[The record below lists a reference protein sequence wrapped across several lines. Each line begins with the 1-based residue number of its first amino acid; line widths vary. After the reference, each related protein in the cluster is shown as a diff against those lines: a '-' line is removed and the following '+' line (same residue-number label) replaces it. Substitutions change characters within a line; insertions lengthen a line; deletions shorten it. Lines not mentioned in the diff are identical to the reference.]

1 MDPNQLAQYI
11 NAYRVSPHLF
21 NDDEVDELT
30 KYASEAGIN
39 FNRNMD
45 VEESKQSGVVSQF
58 IGGIAEGFLGPL
70 NIFGGATKDPVT
82 SAQQISRSVGS
93 LIGFVPGLLGGPI
106 KAGASVVA
114 KAGKVTLARKLEN
127 VGRGLM
133 ATKSIPIRAA
143 DKILGKEVG
152 EGVLANY
159 VGNAGRVADA
169 FLKGNTV
176 MGNVAQSAVHLGT
189 ASAVSEFWKGP
200 DAIKDSFIHGAI
212 AGGAF
217 GTIGNYRQL
226 IEKAIGAPSPMVR
239 KFAESKLREG
249 IAKGMAG
256 SAFQGGMA
264 TMHGADTATQ
274 IYEYMLGAYF
284 GSVHPSVHQKIGRDY
299 YNKYNADTSKKN
311 YKMMEDPE
319 FSALPKDAQAEVK
332 ATFEK
337 FVGDK
342 FNDIASNAKGIDRF
356 DVSTGAQEL
365 RNQFANEQYDMYS
378 TRGKKSREDMT
389 EKDKFEAQKDIV
401 SAHEEIGN
409 IFQEG
414 SRIGNEINTY
424 KADKLEGETKRIYKG
439 LTKEQVE
446 QIKEGNYNSIYN
458 ELGKR
463 NEFFNDIEKMFTA
476 EDLITQNRNAEIQ
489 SELDSDTTLKKLF
502 RDVNTQIQTKE
513 GNELTDIE
521 VAGKVVKAKETVDKK
536 LAEQQERQQTGEGLE
551 KTQRTPSGRKAGD
564 VFTLEMKD
572 VNVRRIEA
580 DSNLEPG
587 KQIIG
592 RVLKNG
598 DVVIY
603 EGTKKLNSKERNKLI
618 KKEISE
624 AEKQWIQT
632 EKSLIEAGFSKEQ
645 ISKEKN
651 KIPELRSD
659 YLKNRTKELKDLET
673 GKNTKVE
680 KTTDPVKQE
689 FDRYELFKNEVYKE
703 LGVKPTDNID
713 RALVQSYERFRQ
725 NKKQYHS
732 SFNLDNNKL
741 NKIEEY
747 SNGVRKIL
755 SHPILPHE
763 KIYKHGKTYVID
775 EIIEGNKSYDP
786 LAKVMRFNEKNELSY
801 DFLLTPEK
809 MADLMVQVGKTNKS
823 QYIWTPEKDKGK
835 LIVRTY
841 HPDTKKAK
849 LNDILKTPKE
859 REHFKFDQQEFLKL
873 TGVNKMSKK
882 TQDIWKELHEDIFK
896 SNYLYDPKGQFKSAL
911 DLVKRSSLLSSKDY
925 ELNPNKFK
933 DFTKDNKLDVIF
945 VDDVASAKDSNNP
958 IKQETFNVERIKDG
972 KKVIEKRMHESDVD
986 GYIVLHTDL
995 FNKIVKEVGLDPTT
1009 SHIKPTIATEID
1021 GKLFLLK
1028 GGIHPSQ
1035 KGYDAVLPT
1044 KGSMIVMTS
1053 AAKVNPGKTYTA
1065 YPNEKNEYKF
1075 YKDGKEVV
1083 PETTKINFE
1092 DLRINFGVYGDK
1104 HALDPVS
1111 IKRQMHSTLA
1121 GLNISAK
1128 GHNALMELFRDSYL
1142 GIEKQNNY
1150 VQQMLENPNM
1160 KVPKDFN
1167 ISKIGHK
1174 QIADIL
1180 NSNSKSPVVKELVD
1194 DIFKITKER
1203 KRSDDT
1209 HIDDIDLMESKT
1221 YSDRIAKEFKD
1232 TDYNHLAVRF
1242 LEDQSGSFNDAV
1254 VRYTTDKYLNP
1265 TYDFSASSWV
1275 AGNHALFKN
1284 RLPNKEIRED
1294 HFMLGHSMKDMKHK
1308 EYGTLEKA
1316 WNAFQAMKKDGFKTA
1331 KGSVYVLEKGNRTTR
1346 TKAKRPEHKDFGLK
1360 ETSLATVYLTKD
1372 QAMKLAGKFGVL
1384 NASGKKSLSLSKD
1397 GISIN
1402 GKLYGGAVK
1411 PKKGLMPLEI
1421 WQKDGQLSKYHL
1433 GNKITELL
1441 KGANKKEIQDFKDE
1455 HLRIAVMRVP
1465 SPDISGT
1472 RVLYFDGF
1480 TGKKNGAYDYG
1491 TYLRQKDHFY
1501 IDGADVDGDKVFLYQ
1516 GMPKEYLKE
1525 VYEKRNNLER
1535 NGASIE
1541 NKAKKNDIIYDKSSP
1556 NELTYINSSISQY
1569 MPNALLRT
1577 GMSAKA
1583 GKDGMGQIVSAKEYL
1598 NIILSDVINKQAT
1611 KKMKGKERFKLYD
1624 RNNKPYAE
1632 MEFGSITKEG
1642 LDRPGGYKEHSLE
1655 TSSRTADSSGY
1666 YKLIDA
1672 IQMRDVLTQRGMPNA
1687 KVYVYNKKGKIS
1699 KDQFGAELY
1708 RRPIFGDLK
1717 NLPEYADIFDVKRN
1731 LYRRKDDMGKR
1742 PSLEDVQTNLNQFNE
1757 LGINFQSSLIEL
1769 SKAYGRSENLIEPSP
1784 LKVSNMDF
1792 KKYNRF
1798 LREFQGGFQ
1807 DPSLLKMIRRMNMK
1821 VKPDLGKR
1829 RTKARGKKRAVK
1841 ETTYKTNDLMDLT
1854 SVLIQNK
1861 AGERL
1866 YGDMLKRGLS
1876 EENFIE
1882 FADRIA
1888 IEAISSKDDY
1898 ALIYSIDPSLRKNK
1912 NVHTIEQAEEQIRN
1926 RRNDIIETA
1935 EELGINPINASRYF
1949 DMYMLGSLYPQTRS
1963 IEELRTVYENKLE
1976 QVRSLPDS
1984 KRKKY
1989 ELARLEEQL
1998 DDFKNFYNK
2007 TTRHNYPYLTN
2018 EIPNS
2023 SKQLFMNTF
2032 SQIFDRAVVPK
2043 IKAEV
2048 KKASVDPVMENVN
2061 KKGPETP
2068 QQKDQGIKEKFEE
2081 LVPFRNL
2088 FDLKVSD
2095 KSTKAPTDAKADAKR
2110 IVEAFRKLPEHS
2122 LDRINDMFVE
2132 MIETRDRVGYGIE
2145 EATYTDLKHFA
2156 NTLEEYVSFR
2166 PKDNKVSWIDKY
2178 LFPQRVAEK
2187 QFAHDFSI
2195 PVVREVN
2202 FRDAKGN
2209 LGRTSI
2215 KVPLG
2220 TMQHLQNSFG
2230 SIYNL
2235 QNIVTNIAQEDRDA
2249 FFTWRK
2255 DILDLPNG
2263 VSEANKLHQAA
2274 MTRWLRNEGRNEL
2287 ERDFQWKE
2295 WKKNEELYNSLKD
2308 NTYKIVEKGQQKEVT
2323 GEQLMRTIAE
2333 QNDAFLSKVYNTL
2346 VKSNLDFSL
2355 IDAYSLTGEK
2365 AQKPDY
2371 KAFNKQNTYLK
2382 YNEKTGR
2389 ANLEYLEN
2397 RYLKPLAENGRHI
2410 LEELGKNGF
2419 SAELLGRIR
2428 YEQQLEQFV
2437 KDIPLNKQKAYRERY
2452 RQRYKP
2458 SDSIQYEGY
2467 LDNATYFKGVGK
2479 VEGRYFPR
2487 MFHGD
2492 TKASLIE
2499 MQNFMENKR
2508 IELRKNLEK
2517 KYIYDPTLTDKQREF
2532 VAEMKIDERFAF
2544 KKNDLKRIENATTQE
2559 AQDAITR
2566 KIINEKIAELE
2577 TMFEAQL
2584 GKSLT
2589 LDNGSGQEGANYLW
2603 SKYQNK
2609 EEAVRDGHFSKPSSG
2624 QSRGEEPMP
2633 GASYEF
2639 KVIEAYQEQ
2648 WINSFFK
2655 NATTLISKRAIDRYV
2670 ELNPLGDKEITED
2683 WANLMRDYTTDVLGQ
2698 PTLYNPKT
2706 FGLKKAEIAKYEAII
2721 KAYDR
2726 ERKGK
2731 KLKFKTVEK
2740 IFEDQAET
2748 MAQRMAHG
2756 REYTISDAMKERAES
2771 ELAKNKKFQTW
2782 DKRLFYYVTD
2792 EAGVNALDKIS
2803 TKLWGRKDKPKLPFY
2818 GELPQSPEARRQTLS
2833 RILHQIGAAEAKW
2846 QLITLLSHPKTA
2858 VANLFGGS
2866 HNTIASAGLYNFTTA
2881 TFNKKKLLAT
2891 TFKGT
2896 KLNDGTEITT
2906 KDHLRRFAEES
2917 GAHETFYVTEASLER
2932 KFAGKEA
2939 KEFLREVQETLKT
2952 SPSMS
2957 EADVLSIAKKYKITT
2972 AVANAA
2978 AIPMRFSEKKLR
2990 TDSFFAHYLN
3000 AYNNLKDFIPN
3011 IKHNDPYVIN
3021 MALKGVEATQFL
3033 YHSAF
3038 RPNYSRTAIG
3048 KMMTR
3053 FHPFAWN
3060 SVRFRRQTYQRA
3072 AKYGF
3077 KQGTESFEKFRRL
3090 ATLDIFAMS
3099 LANMFTSSVFDA
3111 TVPPPLNWM
3120 QDTADWLFGDERERE
3135 RAFFSSWPHP
3145 VLAPLQII
3153 TPPLARY
3160 PMTLIN
3166 ATING
3171 NWDRFADYY
3180 LWTFFP
3186 FGRFGRSI
3194 AKTIE
3199 TPEMWV
3205 EQMTGIPIHG
3215 IGREKRNLL
3224 ESE

>member
-239 KFAESKLREG
+239 KFAENRLREG
-249 IAKGMAG
+249 IAKGIAG

-284 GSVHPSVHQKIGRDY
+284 GSVHPSVHQKIGREY
-299 YNKYNADTSKKN
+299 FNKYSSDTSKKN

-332 ATFEK
+332 FTFEK
-337 FVGDK
+337 HIGEK
-342 FNDIASNAKGIDRF
+342 FNDIASNAKGINRF

-463 NEFFNDIEKMFTA
+463 NEFFNDIEKKFTA
-476 EDLITQNRNAEIQ
+476 EDLITQNKNAEIQ

-502 RDVNTQIQTKE
+502 RDVNTQIQTKK

-536 LAEQQERQQTGEGLE
+536 LAEQQERQQTGKGLE
-551 KTQRTPSGRKAGD
+551 KTTPKEDAKL
-564 VFTLEMKD
+564 LE
-572 VNVRRIEA
+572 I
-580 DSNLEPG
+580 
-587 KQIIG
+587 
-592 RVLKNG
+592 
-598 DVVIY
+598 
-603 EGTKKLNSKERNKLI
+603 
-618 KKEISE
+618 
-624 AEKQWIQT
+624 
-632 EKSLIEAGFSKEQ
+632 
-645 ISKEKN
+645 KN
-651 KIPELRSD
+651 KIVALRKEDGSISKKDLPELKKLQKEKVKREEFLNTDTTGSKQRILNIKSEKMPLIDKLVEKEITDGIRKNKDPKSVRNKVAEIMKNEDMYVSD
-659 YLKNRTKELKDLET
+659 MNTLLSYIKNRINNGETIGNNKESFGVWRQGET
-673 GKNTKVE
+673 SKVKE
-680 KTTDPVKQE
+680 PIVDPVKQE
-689 FDRYELFKNEVYKE
+689 FDRYTLFKNEVYKE
-703 LGVKPTDNID
+703 LGVKPTDNIN

-859 REHFKFDQQEFLKL
+859 REHFKLDQQEFLKL

-945 VDDVASAKDSNNP
+945 VDDVASAKDPNNP

-972 KKVIEKRMHESDVD
+972 KRVIEKRMHESDVD

-1035 KGYDAVLPT
+1035 KGFDSVLPT

-1128 GHNALMELFRDSYL
+1128 GHNALMELFKDSYL

-1221 YSDRIAKEFKD
+1221 YADRIAKEFKD

-1308 EYGTLEKA
+1308 GYKTLGEA
-1316 WNAFQAMKKDGFKTA
+1316 WEAYKDPT
-1331 KGSVYVLEKGNRTTR
+1331 LR
-1346 TKAKRPEHKDFGLK
+1346 
-1360 ETSLATVYLTKD
+1360 
-1372 QAMKLAGKFGVL
+1372 
-1384 NASGKKSLSLSKD
+1384 
-1397 GISIN
+1397 
-1402 GKLYGGAVK
+1402 
-1411 PKKGLMPLEI
+1411 
-1421 WQKDGQLSKYHL
+1421 
-1433 GNKITELL
+1433 
-1441 KGANKKEIQDFKDE
+1441 KKEDSKLSDKEFKEE

-1731 LYRRKDDMGKR
+1731 LYRRKDDMGRR

-1807 DPSLLKMIRRMNMK
+1807 DPSLLKMIRRMNIT

-1866 YGDMLKRGLS
+1866 YNNMLKRGLS

-1984 KRKKY
+1984 KRKRY

-1998 DDFKNFYNK
+1998 DNFKGFYNK
-2007 TTRHNYPYLTN
+2007 TSRHNYPYLTN

-2068 QQKDQGIKEKFEE
+2068 QQKDQGIKEKFEQ
-2081 LVPFRNL
+2081 LMPFRNL
-2088 FDLKVSD
+2088 FDLKVSE
-2095 KSTKAPTDAKADAKR
+2095 KSTKAPKDAKADAKR
-2110 IVEAFRKLPEHS
+2110 IVEAYKKLPEHA
-2122 LDRINDMFVE
+2122 LDSINDVFIK
-2132 MIETRDRVGYGIE
+2132 MIESRDRVGYGIE
-2145 EATYTDLKHFA
+2145 EATYADLKHFA
-2156 NTLEEYVSFR
+2156 NTLEYITSVKPKGNR
-2166 PKDNKVSWIDKY
+2166 PNWLDRY
-2178 LFPQRVAEK
+2178 RFPQRVAER
-2187 QFAHDFSI
+2187 QFAHDHSI
-2195 PVVREVN
+2195 PIVQEVN

-2287 ERDFQWKE
+2287 ETDFNWKE
-2295 WKKNEELYNSLKD
+2295 WKKNEKLYNSLKD
-2308 NTYKIVEKGQQKEVT
+2308 NTYKIIEKGQQKEVT

-2333 QNDAFLSKVYNTL
+2333 QNDAFLSQVYNTL
-2346 VKSNLDFSL
+2346 VKSNIDFSL
-2355 IDAYSLTGEK
+2355 IDTYSLTGEK

-2371 KAFNKQNTYLK
+2371 KAFNKQNTFLK

-2397 RYLKPLAENGRHI
+2397 KYLKPLAENGRYI
-2410 LEELGKNGF
+2410 LEQLGKNGF

-2437 KDIPLNKQKAYRERY
+2437 KDMPVNKQKAYRERY
-2452 RQRYKP
+2452 RQRYKL
-2458 SDSIQYEGY
+2458 SDSVQFKGY
-2467 LDNATYFKGVGK
+2467 LDNPTYFKGIGK

-2532 VAEMKIDERFAF
+2532 VTEMRIDERFAF
-2544 KKNDLKRIENATTQE
+2544 KNNDLKRIENTIGQE
-2559 AQDAITR
+2559 AQDAMTR
-2566 KIINEKIAELE
+2566 TIINEKIAELE

-2603 SKYQNK
+2603 QKYQNK

-2655 NATTLISKRAIDRYV
+2655 NATTLISKKAIDRYT
-2670 ELNPLGDKEITED
+2670 ELNPLSDKEITEE
-2683 WANLMRDYTTDVLGQ
+2683 WANLMRDYTTDVLGH

-2706 FGLKKAEIAKYEAII
+2706 FGLKKSEIAKYEAII

-2731 KLKFKTVEK
+2731 KLKFKTVKK

-2792 EAGVNALDKIS
+2792 EAGVNGLDKIS

-2818 GELPQSPEARRQTLS
+2818 GELPKSPEARRQALS
-2833 RILHQIGAAEAKW
+2833 RILHSMGAAEAKW
-2846 QLITLLSHPKTA
+2846 SLITLLSHPKTA

-2866 HNTIASAGLYNFTTA
+2866 HNTIANAGLYNFTTA

-2891 TFKGT
+2891 IFKDT
-2896 KLNDGTEITT
+2896 KLNDGTKITT
-2906 KDHLRRFAEES
+2906 SDHLRRFAEES

-2932 KFAGKEA
+2932 KFASKEA
-2939 KEFLREVQETLKT
+2939 KEFLREVQERLKA
-2952 SPSMS
+2952 SASIS

-2978 AIPMRFSEKKLR
+2978 AIPMRWSEKKLR

-3048 KMMTR
+3048 KVMTR

-3072 AKYGF
+3072 ARYGF
-3077 KQGTESFEKFRRL
+3077 KQGTESFEKFKRL
-3090 ATLDIFAMS
+3090 ATLDMFALS
-3099 LANMFTSSVFDA
+3099 LANMFTGSVFDA

-3145 VLAPLQII
+3145 VLAPLQIV
-3153 TPPLARY
+3153 TPPIARY

-3171 NWDRFADYY
+3171 NWERFADYY

>member
-1 MDPNQLAQYI
+1 M
-11 NAYRVSPHLF
+11 
-21 NDDEVDELT
+21 
-30 KYASEAGIN
+30 
-39 FNRNMD
+39 
-45 VEESKQSGVVSQF
+45 
-58 IGGIAEGFLGPL
+58 
-70 NIFGGATKDPVT
+70 
-82 SAQQISRSVGS
+82 
-93 LIGFVPGLLGGPI
+93 
-106 KAGASVVA
+106 
-114 KAGKVTLARKLEN
+114 
-127 VGRGLM
+127 
-133 ATKSIPIRAA
+133 
-143 DKILGKEVG
+143 
-152 EGVLANY
+152 
-159 VGNAGRVADA
+159 
-169 FLKGNTV
+169 
-176 MGNVAQSAVHLGT
+176 
-189 ASAVSEFWKGP
+189 
-200 DAIKDSFIHGAI
+200 
-212 AGGAF
+212 
-217 GTIGNYRQL
+217 
-226 IEKAIGAPSPMVR
+226 
-239 KFAESKLREG
+239 
-249 IAKGMAG
+249 
-256 SAFQGGMA
+256 
-264 TMHGADTATQ
+264 
-274 IYEYMLGAYF
+274 
-284 GSVHPSVHQKIGRDY
+284 
-299 YNKYNADTSKKN
+299 
-311 YKMMEDPE
+311 
-319 FSALPKDAQAEVK
+319 
-332 ATFEK
+332 
-337 FVGDK
+337 
-342 FNDIASNAKGIDRF
+342 
-356 DVSTGAQEL
+356 
-365 RNQFANEQYDMYS
+365 
-378 TRGKKSREDMT
+378 
-389 EKDKFEAQKDIV
+389 
-401 SAHEEIGN
+401 
-409 IFQEG
+409 
-414 SRIGNEINTY
+414 
-424 KADKLEGETKRIYKG
+424 
-439 LTKEQVE
+439 
-446 QIKEGNYNSIYN
+446 
-458 ELGKR
+458 
-463 NEFFNDIEKMFTA
+463 
-476 EDLITQNRNAEIQ
+476 
-489 SELDSDTTLKKLF
+489 
-502 RDVNTQIQTKE
+502 
-513 GNELTDIE
+513 
-521 VAGKVVKAKETVDKK
+521 
-536 LAEQQERQQTGEGLE
+536 
-551 KTQRTPSGRKAGD
+551 
-564 VFTLEMKD
+564 
-572 VNVRRIEA
+572 
-580 DSNLEPG
+580 
-587 KQIIG
+587 
-592 RVLKNG
+592 
-598 DVVIY
+598 
-603 EGTKKLNSKERNKLI
+603 
-618 KKEISE
+618 
-624 AEKQWIQT
+624 
-632 EKSLIEAGFSKEQ
+632 
-645 ISKEKN
+645 
-651 KIPELRSD
+651 
-659 YLKNRTKELKDLET
+659 
-673 GKNTKVE
+673 
-680 KTTDPVKQE
+680 
-689 FDRYELFKNEVYKE
+689 
-703 LGVKPTDNID
+703 
-713 RALVQSYERFRQ
+713 QSYERFRQ

-732 SFNLDNNKL
+732 SFNLDSNKL

-755 SHPILPHE
+755 SHPVLPHE

-873 TGVNKMSKK
+873 TGVDKMSKK
-882 TQDIWKELHEDIFK
+882 TQDNWKELHEDIFK

-945 VDDVASAKDSNNP
+945 VDDVASAKDPNNP
-958 IKQETFNVERIKDG
+958 IKQETFNVERTKDG
-972 KKVIEKRMHESDVD
+972 KRVIEKRMHESDVD

-1035 KGYDAVLPT
+1035 KGFDAVLPT

-1121 GLNISAK
+1121 GLNITAK

-1284 RLPNKEIRED
+1284 RLPNKEIRKD

-1308 EYGTLEKA
+1308 GYKTLGKA
-1316 WNAFQAMKKDGFKTA
+1316 WEAYKDPT
-1331 KGSVYVLEKGNRTTR
+1331 LR
-1346 TKAKRPEHKDFGLK
+1346 
-1360 ETSLATVYLTKD
+1360 
-1372 QAMKLAGKFGVL
+1372 
-1384 NASGKKSLSLSKD
+1384 
-1397 GISIN
+1397 
-1402 GKLYGGAVK
+1402 
-1411 PKKGLMPLEI
+1411 
-1421 WQKDGQLSKYHL
+1421 
-1433 GNKITELL
+1433 
-1441 KGANKKEIQDFKDE
+1441 KKEDSKLSDKQFKEE

-1535 NGASIE
+1535 NGVSIE
-1541 NKAKKNDIIYDKSSP
+1541 NKAEKNNRTYDKSSKE
-1556 NELTYINSSISQY
+1556 ELDYINSSISQY
-1569 MPNALLRT
+1569 MPNALLRS

-1598 NIILSDVINKQAT
+1598 NIILSDVINTQAN
-1611 KKMKGKERFKLYD
+1611 KKMQPKERFKLYD
-1624 RNNKPYAE
+1624 KDNKPYAE
-1632 MEFGSITKEG
+1632 MQFGMITKDG

-1672 IQMRDVLTQRGMPNA
+1672 IQMRDVLTQKAMPNA

-1699 KDQFGAELY
+1699 KDQFGAELH
-1708 RRPIFGDLK
+1708 RPPIFGDLK
-1717 NLPEYADIFDVKRN
+1717 NLPRYADIFDVKRN
-1731 LYRRKDDMGKR
+1731 LYRRKNDQGKR
-1742 PSLEDVQTNLNQFNE
+1742 PSLEDVQNNLSRFNE
-1757 LGINFQSSLIEL
+1757 TGLNFQSSLIEL
-1769 SKAYGRSENLIEPSP
+1769 SKAYGRPENFIEPSP
-1784 LKVSNMDF
+1784 LTVSNMDF
-1792 KKYNRF
+1792 TKYNRF

-1807 DPSLLKMIRRMNMK
+1807 DPSLLKMIRRMIMTI
-1821 VKPDLGKR
+1821 VPDLGKR
-1829 RTKARGKKRAVK
+1829 RTKKRGKKRAVK
-1841 ETTYKTNDLMDLT
+1841 ETTYKTNDLMDAT

-1861 AGERL
+1861 AGENL

-1898 ALIYSIDPSLRKNK
+1898 AKIHSIDPSLRKNK
-1912 NVHTIEQAEEQIRN
+1912 NVHTTEQAEQQIRN
-1926 RRNDIIETA
+1926 RRNDIIEHA

-1963 IEELRTVYENKLE
+1963 IEELRTVYKDKLK
-1976 QVRSLPDS
+1976 QVKSLPDS
-1984 KRKKY
+1984 KRKRY
-1989 ELARLEEQL
+1989 ELARLNEQL
-1998 DDFKNFYNK
+1998 DNFEGWYNK
-2007 TTRHNYPYLTN
+2007 TIRHNYPYLTN

-2032 SQIFDRAVVPK
+2032 SQIFDRAVIPK

-2095 KSTKAPTDAKADAKR
+2095 KSTKAPTGAKADAKR
-2110 IVEAFRKLPEHS
+2110 IVEAFKKLPEHS

-2132 MIETRDRVGYGIE
+2132 MIEARDRVGYGIE

-2156 NTLEEYVSFR
+2156 NTLEYITSVKPKGNR
-2166 PKDNKVSWIDKY
+2166 PNWLDKY
-2178 LFPQRVAEK
+2178 RFPQRVAER

-2220 TMQHLQNSFG
+2220 TMQHLQDSFG

-2437 KDIPLNKQKAYRERY
+2437 KDIPLSKQKAYRERY

-2517 KYIYDPTLTDKQREF
+2517 KYIYDPTLTEEQRKF
-2532 VAEMKIDERFAF
+2532 VTEMRIDERFKF
-2544 KKNDLKRIENATTQE
+2544 KNNDLKRIENATTQE
-2559 AQDAITR
+2559 AQDAMTR

-2670 ELNPLGDKEITED
+2670 ELNPLRDKEITED

-2740 IFEDQAET
+2740 IFEDQAES
-2748 MAQRMAHG
+2748 MAQRMTQG

-2939 KEFLREVQETLKT
+2939 KEFLREVQETLKA
-2952 SPSMS
+2952 SPNMS

-3077 KQGTESFEKFRRL
+3077 KQGTESFEKFKRL

-3145 VLAPLQII
+3145 VLAPLQIV
-3153 TPPLARY
+3153 TPPIARY

-3215 IGREKRNLL
+3215 IGRKKRNLV
-3224 ESE
+3224 ESD

>member
-1 MDPNQLAQYI
+1 MDQNQLAQYI

-30 KYASEAGIN
+30 KYAKEAGIN
-39 FNRNMD
+39 FNRNME
-45 VEESKQSGVVSQF
+45 VEEAKQSGVVSQF

-70 NIFGGATKDPVT
+70 NIFGGSTKDPVT

-114 KAGKVTLARKLEN
+114 KAGRVALARKLEN
-127 VGRGLM
+127 VGSALM

-169 FLKGNTV
+169 FLKSDTV
-176 MGNVAQSAVHLGT
+176 IGNVAQSAMHLGT

-319 FSALPKDAQAEVK
+319 FSALPKDAQAEVR

-337 FVGDK
+337 FIGDK
-342 FNDIASNAKGIDRF
+342 FNDIASEVKGIDRF
-356 DVSTGAQEL
+356 DVSTAAQEL

-401 SAHEEIGN
+401 SAHEEVGN

-424 KADKLEGETKRIYKG
+424 KADKLEGETKRIYEG

-463 NEFFNDIEKMFTA
+463 NDFFNDIEKMFTA

-489 SELDSDTTLKKLF
+489 SELDTDTTLKKLF
-502 RDVNTQIQTKE
+502 RDVNTQIQAKE

-603 EGTKKLNSKERNKLI
+603 EGTKKLNSKERNELI
-618 KKEISE
+618 KKEISK

-689 FDRYELFKNEVYKE
+689 FDRYALFKNEVYKE

-713 RALVQSYERFRQ
+713 RALIQSYERFRQ

-732 SFNLDNNKL
+732 SFNLDSNKL

-873 TGVNKMSKK
+873 TGVDKMSKK
-882 TQDIWKELHEDIFK
+882 TQDNWKELHEDIFK

-945 VDDVASAKDSNNP
+945 VDDVASAKDPNNP

-972 KKVIEKRMHESDVD
+972 KRVIEKRMHESDVD

-1035 KGYDAVLPT
+1035 KGFDAVLPT

-1142 GIEKQNNY
+1142 GIEKHNNY

-1308 EYGTLEKA
+1308 GYKTLGKA
-1316 WNAFQAMKKDGFKTA
+1316 WEAYKDPT
-1331 KGSVYVLEKGNRTTR
+1331 LR
-1346 TKAKRPEHKDFGLK
+1346 
-1360 ETSLATVYLTKD
+1360 
-1372 QAMKLAGKFGVL
+1372 
-1384 NASGKKSLSLSKD
+1384 
-1397 GISIN
+1397 
-1402 GKLYGGAVK
+1402 
-1411 PKKGLMPLEI
+1411 
-1421 WQKDGQLSKYHL
+1421 
-1433 GNKITELL
+1433 
-1441 KGANKKEIQDFKDE
+1441 KKEDSKLSDKQFKEE

-1525 VYEKRNNLER
+1525 VYDKRNNLER

-1611 KKMKGKERFKLYD
+1611 KKMKGKDRFKLYD
-1624 RNNKPYAE
+1624 KNNKPYAE

-1642 LDRPGGYKEHSLE
+1642 LNRPGGYKEHSLE

-1699 KDQFGAELY
+1699 KDQFGAELH
-1708 RRPIFGDLK
+1708 RKPIFGDLK

-1742 PSLEDVQTNLNQFNE
+1742 PSLEDVQNNLSRFNE
-1757 LGINFQSSLIEL
+1757 TGLDFQSSLIEL
-1769 SKAYGRSENLIEPSP
+1769 SKAYGRPENFIEPSP
-1784 LKVSNMDF
+1784 LRVSSMDF

-1807 DPSLLKMIRRMNMK
+1807 DPSLLKMIRRMNMTI
-1821 VKPDLGKR
+1821 VPDLGKR
-1829 RTKARGKKRAVK
+1829 RTKKIGKKRAVK
-1841 ETTYKTNDLMDLT
+1841 ETTYKTNDLMDAT

-1866 YGDMLKRGLS
+1866 YNDMLKRGLS

-1898 ALIYSIDPSLRKNK
+1898 AKIHSIDPSLRKNK
-1912 NVHTIEQAEEQIRN
+1912 NVHTTAQAEEQIRN

-1949 DMYMLGSLYPQTRS
+1949 DMYMLGSLYPQTKS
-1963 IEELRTVYENKLE
+1963 IKELRTVYENKLE
-1976 QVRSLPDS
+1976 QVKSLPDS
-1984 KRKKY
+1984 KRKRY
-1989 ELARLEEQL
+1989 ELARLQEQL
-1998 DDFKNFYNK
+1998 DNFEGFYNK
-2007 TTRHNYPYLTN
+2007 TSRHNYPYLTN

-2023 SKQLFMNTF
+2023 SKRFFMNTF

-2132 MIETRDRVGYGIE
+2132 MIEARDRVGYGIE

-2166 PKDNKVSWIDKY
+2166 PKGNKVSWIDKY

-2287 ERDFQWKE
+2287 ETDFNWKE
-2295 WKKNEELYNSLKD
+2295 WKKNEKLYNSLKD

-2333 QNDAFLSKVYNTL
+2333 QNDAFLSKIYNTI
-2346 VKSNLDFSL
+2346 VKSNIDFSL
-2355 IDAYSLTGEK
+2355 IDVYSLTGEK

-2397 RYLKPLAENGRHI
+2397 KYLKPLAENGRYI
-2410 LEELGKNGF
+2410 LKELGKNGF

-2437 KDIPLNKQKAYRERY
+2437 KDIPLSKQKAYRERY

-2544 KKNDLKRIENATTQE
+2544 KKNDLKRIEDATTQE

-2603 SKYQNK
+2603 QKYQNK

-2706 FGLKKAEIAKYEAII
+2706 FGLKKSDIKKYKSII
-2721 KAYDR
+2721 KAYED

-2731 KLKFKTVEK
+2731 KIAFKK
-2740 IFEDQAET
+2740 RRD
-2748 MAQRMAHG
+2748 
-2756 REYTISDAMKERAES
+2756 YTYAISDAMKEKAES

-2906 KDHLRRFAEES
+2906 KDHLRRFAEEN

-2952 SPSMS
+2952 SPNMS

-3077 KQGTESFEKFRRL
+3077 KQGTESFEKFKRL

-3145 VLAPLQII
+3145 VLAPLQIV
-3153 TPPLARY
+3153 TPPIARY

-3215 IGREKRNLL
+3215 IGREKRNLI
-3224 ESE
+3224 ESN

>member
-1 MDPNQLAQYI
+1 MDQNQLAQYI

-30 KYASEAGIN
+30 KYAKEAGIN
-39 FNRNMD
+39 FNRNME
-45 VEESKQSGVVSQF
+45 VEEAKQSGVVSQF
-58 IGGIAEGFLGPL
+58 IGGVAEGFLGPL
-70 NIFGGATKDPVT
+70 NIFGGSTKDPVT

-114 KAGKVTLARKLEN
+114 KAGGTALAKKMLN
-127 VGRGLM
+127 VGQALQIE
-133 ATKSIPIRAA
+133 SIPIRAA
-143 DKILGKEVG
+143 NKILGRKKG
-152 EGVLANY
+152 EGIFANY
-159 VGNAGRVADA
+159 LGNAGKVTDE
-169 FLKGNTV
+169 FLKGSTV

-200 DAIKDSFIHGAI
+200 DAVKDAFIHGAI

-226 IEKAIGAPSPMVR
+226 IEKAIGGPSPMVR
-239 KFAESKLREG
+239 QFAESRLREG
-249 IAKGMAG
+249 IAKGLAG

-284 GSVHPSVHQKIGRDY
+284 GSVHPSIHQKLGREY
-299 YNKYNADTSKKN
+299 FNKYDADKTKKN

-332 ATFEK
+332 YTFDK
-337 FVGDK
+337 YVGDK
-342 FNDIASNAKGIDRF
+342 FDDIASNMKGIDRL
-356 DVSTGAQEL
+356 DRSTAAQEL
-365 RNQFANEQYDMYS
+365 RNQFAEEQYEAYS
-378 TRGKKSREDMT
+378 TRAKKSREDMT
-389 EKDKFEAQKDIV
+389 EKDRLEAQKDIV
-401 SAHEEIGN
+401 SAHEELGN
-409 IFQEG
+409 IIQEG
-414 SRIGNEINTY
+414 TRIGEEINTI
-424 KADKLEGETKRIYKG
+424 KPERLEGETKRIYDK

-446 QIKEGNYNSIYN
+446 QIKEGNYDSIYN
-458 ELGKR
+458 EFGKR
-463 NEFFNDIEKMFTA
+463 NEFFNDIESKFTGQ
-476 EDLITQNRNAEIQ
+476 DFIRQNEEARIQ
-489 SELDSDTTLKKLF
+489 GELESDPVLRVFF
-502 RDVNTQIQTKE
+502 RDVNKQIQAKE
-513 GNELTDIE
+513 TNELTSFEIAD
-521 VAGKVVKAKETVDKK
+521 KVVKANETVKTK
-536 LAEQQERQQTGEGLE
+536 LNEQRERQKLE
-551 KTQRTPSGRKAGD
+551 DKTEVQ
-564 VFTLEMKD
+564 
-572 VNVRRIEA
+572 
-580 DSNLEPG
+580 
-587 KQIIG
+587 
-592 RVLKNG
+592 
-598 DVVIY
+598 
-603 EGTKKLNSKERNKLI
+603 
-618 KKEISE
+618 
-624 AEKQWIQT
+624 
-632 EKSLIEAGFSKEQ
+632 
-645 ISKEKN
+645 
-651 KIPELRSD
+651 
-659 YLKNRTKELKDLET
+659 
-673 GKNTKVE
+673 
-680 KTTDPVKQE
+680 QE

-703 LGVKPTDNID
+703 LNVKPTDNID

-732 SFNLDNNKL
+732 SFNLENGKL

-747 SNGVRKIL
+747 SNGVRKVL
-755 SHPILPHE
+755 SHPMLPHE
-763 KIYKHGKTYVID
+763 KIYKHGNTYVIS
-775 EIIEGNKSYDP
+775 EILEGNKSYDP
-786 LAKVMRFNEKNELSY
+786 LAKVVRFKDNGELSY

-809 MADLMVQVGKTNKS
+809 MADLMVQVSKTNKS

-835 LIVRTY
+835 LIVRNY
-841 HPDTKKAK
+841 HPDTKQAK
-849 LNDILKTPKE
+849 LFDILKTPKE

-873 TGVNKMSKK
+873 TGVDKMSKK
-882 TQDIWKELHEDIFK
+882 TQDIWKQMHEDIFK
-896 SNYLYDPKGQFKSAL
+896 SNYLYDPKSQFKSAL

-925 ELNPNKFK
+925 ELNVNKFK
-933 DFTKDNKLDVIF
+933 DFTPDNKLDVIF
-945 VDDVASAKDSNNP
+945 VDDVASAKDPRNP

-972 KKVIEKRMHESDVD
+972 KKVIEERMHKSDVD

-1009 SHIKPTIATEID
+1009 SHIKPVIATEID
-1021 GKLFLLK
+1021 GNLFLLK

-1035 KGYDAVLPT
+1035 KGYDAVMPT

-1065 YPNEKNEYKF
+1065 FPNEKNEYKF

-1104 HALDPVS
+1104 HAVEPVS

-1128 GHNALMELFRDSYL
+1128 GQSALMQIFKDSYL
-1142 GIEKQNNY
+1142 GIEKHNKY
-1150 VQQMLENPNM
+1150 VEQMLENPNM
-1160 KVPKDFN
+1160 KLPKDFD
-1167 ISKIGHK
+1167 ISRIGHK

-1180 NSNSKSPVVKELVD
+1180 NSNSKSPVVKELVN

-1203 KRSDDT
+1203 KRSDST
-1209 HIDDIDLMESKT
+1209 HIDDVDLMESKN
-1221 YSDRIAKEFKD
+1221 YADRIAKEFKD
-1232 TDYNHLAVRF
+1232 TDYNTLAVRF
-1242 LEDQSGSFNDAV
+1242 LEDQSGNFNDAV

-1265 TYDFSASSWV
+1265 RYDFSASSWV

-1284 RLPNKEIRED
+1284 RLPDKEIRKD

-1308 EYGTLEKA
+1308 QYGTLGKAWEVFEVFKEKA
-1316 WNAFQAMKKDGFKTA
+1316 
-1331 KGSVYVLEKGNRTTR
+1331 
-1346 TKAKRPEHKDFGLK
+1346 TK
-1360 ETSLATVYLTKD
+1360 
-1372 QAMKLAGKFGVL
+1372 Q
-1384 NASGKKSLSLSKD
+1384 
-1397 GISIN
+1397 
-1402 GKLYGGAVK
+1402 
-1411 PKKGLMPLEI
+1411 
-1421 WQKDGQLSKYHL
+1421 
-1433 GNKITELL
+1433 
-1441 KGANKKEIQDFKDE
+1441 EIQDFKDE

-1480 TGKKNGAYDYG
+1480 TGKRNKAYDYG

-1516 GMPKEYLKE
+1516 GMPKEYLDG
-1525 VYEKRNNLER
+1525 VYKKRNNLER
-1535 NGASIE
+1535 DGVAIE
-1541 NKAKKNDIIYDKSSP
+1541 NKAKKNDALYDQSTKA
-1556 NELTYINSSISQY
+1556 ELEYINSSISQY
-1569 MPNALLRT
+1569 MPNALLRS

-1583 GKDGMGQIVSAKEYL
+1583 GKDGMGQVVSAKEYL
-1598 NIILSDVINKQAT
+1598 NIILSDVMMKQANKT
-1611 KKMKGKERFKLYD
+1611 LKPNKRIKLYNSKGKA
-1624 RNNKPYAE
+1624 YAE
-1632 MEFGSITKEG
+1632 IKLGEVTEKT
-1642 LDRPGGYKEHSLE
+1642 LNRRDGYIDHSLE

-1666 YKLIDA
+1666 YNLIDA
-1672 IQMRDVLTQRGMPNA
+1672 IQMKDILLQKALPNA
-1687 KVYVYNKKGKIS
+1687 RVYVYKDGKVQKNKQGV
-1699 KDQFGAELY
+1699 ELS
-1708 RRPIFGDLK
+1708 RKPIFGDLRGMR
-1717 NLPEYADIFDVKRN
+1717 EYTDIFSVKEN
-1731 LYRRKDDMGKR
+1731 LYRSKNQQGER
-1742 PSLEDVQTNLNQFNE
+1742 PNLDAIQNNLSAFSE
-1757 LGINFQSSLIEL
+1757 LGLKYQSSLVEL
-1769 SKAYGRSENLIEPSP
+1769 SNAYGRPENFIETNLIRPETI
-1784 LKVSNMDF
+1784 NF

-1798 LREFQGGFQ
+1798 VREFQGGFK
-1807 DPSLLKMIRRMNMK
+1807 DPSLLRNIRRQK
-1821 VKPDLGKR
+1821 ITIVPDLGKR
-1829 RTKARGKKRAVK
+1829 RTDATDSKRAVK
-1841 ETTYKTNDLMDLT
+1841 ESTYKTNDLMDAA

-1866 YGDMLKRGLS
+1866 YNDMIKRGLS

-1888 IEAISSKDDY
+1888 IEAVSSKDDY
-1898 ALIYSIDPSLRKNK
+1898 AKIRSIDPSLRKNK
-1912 NVHTIEQAEEQIRN
+1912 KVVTVEQAEEQIRN

-1949 DMYMLGSLYPQTRS
+1949 DMYMLGSLYPQTRTKK
-1963 IEELRTVYENKLE
+1963 ELEIVYKDKLKKAQEAPDILKNGKPNKNKQLTI
-1976 QVRSLPDS
+1976 
-1984 KRKKY
+1984 
-1989 ELARLEEQL
+1989 ARLTDQIN
-1998 DDFKNFYNK
+1998 NFEKYYNK
-2007 TTRHNYPYLTN
+2007 TSRHNYPYLTN

-2023 SKQLFMNTF
+2023 SKRMFMNTF
-2032 SQIFDRAVVPK
+2032 GQMFDFAVSPK
-2043 IKAEV
+2043 VQLKAEV
-2048 KKASVDPVMENVN
+2048 KQASVDPIMDNVT
-2061 KKGPETP
+2061 KKGPETI

-2081 LVPFRNL
+2081 SMPFRNL

-2095 KSTKAPTDAKADAKR
+2095 ASTKAPADAKADAKR
-2110 IVEAFRKLPEHS
+2110 IVEAYKRFPEHS
-2122 LDRINDMFVE
+2122 LDNINDMFIAMVE
-2132 MIETRDRVGYGIE
+2132 NRDRVGYGIE
-2145 EATYTDLKHFA
+2145 EATYRDLKDFA
-2156 NTLEEYVSFR
+2156 NTLEEIVSYK
-2166 PKDNKVSWIDKY
+2166 PKGNKVSWWDKY
-2178 LFPQRVAEK
+2178 LFPKRVAEK
-2187 QFAHDFSI
+2187 QFAHDFTV
-2195 PVVREVN
+2195 PFKTKVN
-2202 FRDAKGN
+2202 FRDAQGN
-2209 LGRTSI
+2209 LGRTDI
-2215 KVPLG
+2215 RIPMG
-2220 TMQHLQNSFG
+2220 TMQYLQNSYG

-2235 QNIVTNIAQEDRDA
+2235 QNIVTNIAQEERDA

-2274 MTRWLRNEGRNEL
+2274 MTRYLRNQGRNEL
-2287 ERDFQWKE
+2287 ETDFNWKE
-2295 WKKNEELYNSLKD
+2295 WKENEPLYNSLKD
-2308 NTYKIVEKGQQKEVT
+2308 KTYKITEKGKQREVT
-2323 GEQLMRTIAE
+2323 GEELMQTIAK
-2333 QNDAFLSKVYNTL
+2333 QNEAFLDKVYNGL

-2355 IDAYSLTGEK
+2355 IDVYSLSGEN

-2371 KAFNKQNTYLK
+2371 KAFNRQNAFLK

-2389 ANLEYLEN
+2389 ANLEFLEN
-2397 RYLKPLAENGRHI
+2397 KYLKPLTENGRHI
-2410 LEELGKNGF
+2410 LKQLGKNGF
-2419 SAELLGRIR
+2419 TAELLGRIR

-2437 KDIPLNKQKAYRERY
+2437 KDLPLNRQKAFREKY
-2452 RQRYKP
+2452 RQRFKLTNTP
-2458 SDSIQYEGY
+2458 EFSGY
-2467 LDNATYFKGVGK
+2467 IDNSTYFKGVGK

-2492 TKASLIE
+2492 TKVSQAKVKA
-2499 MQNFMENKR
+2499 FMENKR
-2508 IELRKNLEK
+2508 IALRENLER
-2517 KYIYDPTLTDKQREF
+2517 KYIYDPTLTKKERE
-2532 VAEMKIDERFAF
+2532 ARSKIKIDERFELR
-2544 KKNDLKRIENATTQE
+2544 KNDFKRIEDTTTQE
-2559 AQDAITR
+2559 AQDAMYK

-2589 LDNGSGQEGANYLW
+2589 LDNGSGQEGAEYLW
-2603 SKYQNK
+2603 SKYLNK
-2609 EEAVRDGHFSKPSSG
+2609 EEAVKGGHFSKPSSG

-2655 NATTLISKRAIDRYV
+2655 NATALIGKKAIDRYV
-2670 ELNPLGDKEITED
+2670 ELNPLKDAESTEE

-2706 FGLKKAEIAKYEAII
+2706 FGLRKSEIAKHEAII
-2721 KAYDR
+2721 KQYKKQFK
-2726 ERKGK
+2726 KGNV
-2731 KLKFKTVEK
+2731 T
-2740 IFEDQAET
+2740 
-2748 MAQRMAHG
+2748 
-2756 REYTISDAMKERAES
+2756 REYVS
-2771 ELAKNKKFQTW
+2771 ENQYNKSVAALEQNKKFQTF

-2792 EAGVNALDKIS
+2792 EAGINALDKIS

-2818 GELPQSPEARRQTLS
+2818 GELPKSPEARRQTLS
-2833 RILHQIGAAEAKW
+2833 RILHSIGAAEAKW
-2846 QLITLLSHPKTA
+2846 SLITLLSHPKTA

-2891 TFKGT
+2891 IFKGT

-2906 KDHLRRFAEES
+2906 AEHLRRFAEES

-2939 KEFLREVQETLKT
+2939 KEFLREVQESLKNN
-2952 SPSMS
+2952 PSIG

-3000 AYNNLKDFIPN
+3000 AYNNLKNFIPN

-3038 RPNYSRTAIG
+3038 RPNYSRTALG
-3048 KMMTR
+3048 KVMTR

-3072 AKYGF
+3072 SRYGF
-3077 KQGTESFEKFRRL
+3077 KQGTQSFEKFKRL
-3090 ATLDIFAMS
+3090 ATLDLIAMS

-3111 TVPPPLNWM
+3111 TVPPPLNWL
-3120 QDTADWLFGDERERE
+3120 QDTADWLFGDERERD

-3145 VLAPLQII
+3145 VLAPLQIV
-3153 TPPLARY
+3153 TPPIARY

-3166 ATING
+3166 AGING
-3171 NWDRFADYY
+3171 NWERFSDYY

-3215 IGREKRNLL
+3215 IGREKRNLV
-3224 ESE
+3224 ESD

>member
-1 MDPNQLAQYI
+1 MDQNQLAQYI

-30 KYASEAGIN
+30 KYAKEAGIN
-39 FNRNMD
+39 FNRNME
-45 VEESKQSGVVSQF
+45 VEEAKQSGVVSQF

-70 NIFGGATKDPVT
+70 NIFGGSTKDPVT

-114 KAGKVTLARKLEN
+114 KAGRVALARKLEN
-127 VGRGLM
+127 VGSALM

-169 FLKGNTV
+169 FLKSDTV
-176 MGNVAQSAVHLGT
+176 IGNVAQSAMHLGT

-319 FSALPKDAQAEVK
+319 FSALPKDAQAEVR

-342 FNDIASNAKGIDRF
+342 FNDIASEVKGIDRF
-356 DVSTGAQEL
+356 DVSTAAQEL

-401 SAHEEIGN
+401 SAHEEVGN

-424 KADKLEGETKRIYKG
+424 KADKLEGETKRIYEG

-463 NEFFNDIEKMFTA
+463 NDFFNDIEKMFTA

-489 SELDSDTTLKKLF
+489 SELDTDTTLKKLF
-502 RDVNTQIQTKE
+502 RDVNTQIQAKE

-603 EGTKKLNSKERNKLI
+603 EGTKKLNSKERNELI
-618 KKEISE
+618 KKEISK

-689 FDRYELFKNEVYKE
+689 FDRYALFKNEVYKE

-713 RALVQSYERFRQ
+713 RALIQSYERFRQ

-732 SFNLDNNKL
+732 SFNLDSNKL

-873 TGVNKMSKK
+873 TGVDKMSKK
-882 TQDIWKELHEDIFK
+882 TQDNWKELHEDIFK

-945 VDDVASAKDSNNP
+945 VDDVASAKDPNNP

-972 KKVIEKRMHESDVD
+972 KRVIEKRMHESDVD

-1035 KGYDAVLPT
+1035 KGFDAVLPT

-1142 GIEKQNNY
+1142 GIEKHNNY

-1308 EYGTLEKA
+1308 GYKTLGKA
-1316 WNAFQAMKKDGFKTA
+1316 WEAYKDPT
-1331 KGSVYVLEKGNRTTR
+1331 LR
-1346 TKAKRPEHKDFGLK
+1346 
-1360 ETSLATVYLTKD
+1360 
-1372 QAMKLAGKFGVL
+1372 
-1384 NASGKKSLSLSKD
+1384 
-1397 GISIN
+1397 
-1402 GKLYGGAVK
+1402 
-1411 PKKGLMPLEI
+1411 
-1421 WQKDGQLSKYHL
+1421 
-1433 GNKITELL
+1433 
-1441 KGANKKEIQDFKDE
+1441 KKEDSKLSDKQFKEE

-1525 VYEKRNNLER
+1525 VYDKRNNLER

-1611 KKMKGKERFKLYD
+1611 KKMKGKDRFKLYD
-1624 RNNKPYAE
+1624 KNNKPYAE

-1642 LDRPGGYKEHSLE
+1642 LNRPGGYKEHSLE

-1699 KDQFGAELY
+1699 KDQFGAELH
-1708 RRPIFGDLK
+1708 RKPIFGDLK

-1742 PSLEDVQTNLNQFNE
+1742 PSLEDVQNNLSRFNE
-1757 LGINFQSSLIEL
+1757 TGLDFQSSLIEL
-1769 SKAYGRSENLIEPSP
+1769 SKAYGRPENFIEPSP
-1784 LKVSNMDF
+1784 LRVSSMDF

-1807 DPSLLKMIRRMNMK
+1807 DPSLLKMIRRMNMTI
-1821 VKPDLGKR
+1821 VPDLGKR
-1829 RTKARGKKRAVK
+1829 RTKKIGKKRAVK
-1841 ETTYKTNDLMDLT
+1841 ETTYKTNDLMDAT

-1866 YGDMLKRGLS
+1866 YNDMLKRGLS

-1898 ALIYSIDPSLRKNK
+1898 AKIHSIDPSLRKNK
-1912 NVHTIEQAEEQIRN
+1912 NVHTTAQAEEQIRN

-1949 DMYMLGSLYPQTRS
+1949 DMYMLGSLYPQTKS
-1963 IEELRTVYENKLE
+1963 IKELRTVYENKLE
-1976 QVRSLPDS
+1976 QVKSLPDS
-1984 KRKKY
+1984 KRKRY
-1989 ELARLEEQL
+1989 ELARLQEQL
-1998 DDFKNFYNK
+1998 DNFEGFYNK
-2007 TTRHNYPYLTN
+2007 TSRHNYPYLTN

-2023 SKQLFMNTF
+2023 SKRFFMNTF

-2132 MIETRDRVGYGIE
+2132 MIEARDRVGYGIE

-2166 PKDNKVSWIDKY
+2166 PKGNKVSWIDKY

-2287 ERDFQWKE
+2287 ETDFNWKE
-2295 WKKNEELYNSLKD
+2295 WKKNEKLYNSLKD

-2333 QNDAFLSKVYNTL
+2333 QNDAFLSKIYNTI
-2346 VKSNLDFSL
+2346 VKSNIDFSL
-2355 IDAYSLTGEK
+2355 IDVYSLTGEK

-2397 RYLKPLAENGRHI
+2397 KYLKPLAENGRYI
-2410 LEELGKNGF
+2410 LKELGKNGF

-2437 KDIPLNKQKAYRERY
+2437 KDIPLSKQKAYRERY

-2544 KKNDLKRIENATTQE
+2544 KKNDLKRIEDATTQE

-2603 SKYQNK
+2603 QKYQNK

-2706 FGLKKAEIAKYEAII
+2706 FGLKKSDIKKYKSII
-2721 KAYDR
+2721 KAYED

-2731 KLKFKTVEK
+2731 KIAFKK
-2740 IFEDQAET
+2740 RRD
-2748 MAQRMAHG
+2748 
-2756 REYTISDAMKERAES
+2756 YTYAISDAMKEKAES

-2906 KDHLRRFAEES
+2906 KDHLRRFAEEN

-2952 SPSMS
+2952 SPNMS

-3077 KQGTESFEKFRRL
+3077 KQGTESFEKFKRL

-3145 VLAPLQII
+3145 VLAPLQIV
-3153 TPPLARY
+3153 TPPIARY

-3215 IGREKRNLL
+3215 IGREKRNLI
-3224 ESE
+3224 ESN